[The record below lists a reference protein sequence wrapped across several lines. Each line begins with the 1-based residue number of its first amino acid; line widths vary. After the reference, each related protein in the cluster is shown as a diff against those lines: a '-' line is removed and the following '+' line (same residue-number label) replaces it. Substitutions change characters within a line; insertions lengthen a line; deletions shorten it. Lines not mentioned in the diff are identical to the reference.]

1 MLSIWYDIIVPEAF
15 AMFHCNYV
23 TVWLWCHT
31 KPWLNKRKIKM
42 QTKWK
47 ENKKEKNK
55 MKSNIYNSNNNDI
68 TVV

>member
-1 MLSIWYDIIVPEAF
+1 MIVPETS

-23 TVWLWCHT
+23 TVWPWCHA
-31 KPWLNKRKIKM
+31 KLWLNKRETKM

-55 MKSNIYNSNNNDI
+55 MKFNIHNSDNNDI
-68 TVV
+68 PVV

>member
-1 MLSIWYDIIVPEAF
+1 
-15 AMFHCNYV
+15 
-23 TVWLWCHT
+23 
-31 KPWLNKRKIKM
+31 M

-55 MKSNIYNSNNNDI
+55 KKSNIYNSDNNDI